1 MKMMEGKQKVQQIC
15 DLIKKDTLDPAQKE
29 AARIRQEAHEEAH
42 RIIQK
47 AEAHCREKEEE
58 LKKHLAQQR
67 KVFLAS
73 LEQASSQ
80 ALETLRQ
87 DIEHQVL
94 SKGLFDLLAT
104 PCQDPQVLAKLLDA
118 IVQAIHKE
126 GLGTHLTAI
135 IPKTVSKEAV
145 LAALLPNARQT
156 LEKGG
161 IELGKIG
168 GGVALT
174 VRDRQVTIDISDVA
188 IQDLLLRYL
197 RKEFR
202 QHFFRENTP

>member
-1 MKMMEGKQKVQQIC
+1 MKMMEGKQRVQQIC
-15 DLIKKDTLDPAQKE
+15 DLIKKDTLDPARQE
-29 AARIRQEAHEEAH
+29 AANILQEAHEEAH

-58 LKKHLAQQR
+58 LKRHLAQQR
-67 KVFLAS
+67 KVFVAS
-73 LEQASSQ
+73 LEQASAQ
-80 ALETLRQ
+80 ALETLKQ

-94 SKGLFDLLAT
+94 AKGLFDLLGK
-104 PCQDPQVLAKLLDA
+104 PCQDPQVLGKLLDA
-118 IVQAIHKE
+118 IIAAVHKE

-145 LAALLPNARQT
+145 LAALLPATRQA
-156 LEKGG
+156 LEKGS

-174 VRDRQVTIDISDVA
+174 ILDRQITIDISDAA

-202 QHFFRENTP
+202 QYFFRDNTP